1 MEVGAAMTCL
11 LHVYLAGPM
20 TGIPEFNFPAFDDA
34 AVKLRDLGY
43 VVFNPADNDRD
54 KYGFDPTGM
63 TGLED
68 VAAHGLDRR
77 KVLADDLAWI
87 CTEADMVCVLPRWG
101 WSSGARAE
109 VATARAL
116 DIPVMA
122 VAGLLSGEVT
132 L

>member
-1 MEVGAAMTCL
+1 MTRP

-20 TGIPEFNFPAFDDA
+20 TGIAEFNFPAFDA
-34 AVKLRDLGY
+34 AAAKLRDLGY

-54 KYGFDPTGM
+54 KHGFDPTGM
-63 TGLED
+63 TGHED
-68 VAAHGLDRR
+68 LTGILDRR

-87 CTEADMVCVLPRWG
+87 CAEADVVCVLPQWH

-109 VATARAL
+109 AAAARAL
-116 DIPVMA
+116 DIPVIT
-122 VAGLLSGEVT
+122 VAGLLPGAVT

>member
-1 MEVGAAMTCL
+1 MTRP

-20 TGIPEFNFPAFDDA
+20 TGIPEFNFPAFDAA

-63 TGLED
+63 TSLEEVAE

-87 CTEADMVCVLPRWG
+87 CTEADVVCVLPRWHR
-101 WSSGARAE
+101 SSGARAE
-109 VATARAL
+109 AAAARAL
-116 DIPVMA
+116 DIPVIT
-122 VAGLLSGEVT
+122 VAGLLSGAVT
-132 L
+132 S

>member
-1 MEVGAAMTCL
+1 MTRP

-20 TGIPEFNFPAFDDA
+20 TGIAEFNFPAFDAA

-63 TGLED
+63 TSFEE

-87 CTEADMVCVLPRWG
+87 CTEADVVCVLPRWHR
-101 WSSGARAE
+101 SSGARAE
-109 VATARAL
+109 AAAARAL
-116 DIPVMA
+116 DIPVIT

-132 L
+132 P

>member
-1 MEVGAAMTCL
+1 MTRP

-20 TGIPEFNFPAFDDA
+20 TGIPEFNFPAFDAA

-43 VVFNPADNDRD
+43 VVFNPADNDR

-63 TGLED
+63 TSLEE

-87 CTEADMVCVLPRWG
+87 CTEADVVCVLPRWHR
-101 WSSGARAE
+101 SSGARAE
-109 VATARAL
+109 AAAARAL
-116 DIPVMA
+116 DIPVIT
-122 VAGLLSGEVT
+122 VAGLLSGAVT
-132 L
+132 S

>member
-1 MEVGAAMTCL
+1 MTRP

-20 TGIPEFNFPAFDDA
+20 TGIAEFNFPAFDA
-34 AVKLRDLGY
+34 AASKLRDLGY

-54 KYGFDPTGM
+54 KHGFDPTGM
-63 TGLED
+63 TGSEN
-68 VAAHGLDRR
+68 VAEHGLDRR

-87 CTEADMVCVLPRWG
+87 CAEADLVAVLPDWEIA
-101 WSSGARAE
+101 SGARAE

-116 DIPVMA
+116 DIPVTT
-122 VAGLLSGEVT
+122 VAGLTAGGVT